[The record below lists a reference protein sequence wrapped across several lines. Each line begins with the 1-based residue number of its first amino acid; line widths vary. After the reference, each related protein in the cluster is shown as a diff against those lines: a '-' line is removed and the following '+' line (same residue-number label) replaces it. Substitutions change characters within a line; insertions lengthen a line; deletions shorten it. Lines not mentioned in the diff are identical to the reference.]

1 MSLINITKT
10 KMARNIYFF
19 SDPKLYIYIYYVN
32 FIAFF
37 HRIWYSIFPRPSLE
51 IPKDDTQE
59 YIDNKTEAFLKTFPR
74 TDEER
79 KKGNANIDQR
89 CYSLESFQE
98 IIQEENNDLEAEWKR
113 RLMVESTPRGNVI
126 MFYDIYKQAFAYV
139 SDQHMNYSILNA
151 CAMKYVQ
158 IYRCADFFLDGNI
171 IPEDLISRF
180 VLLKEEVEK
189 GEKAKESEKKKEMGI
204 QFNNAPFAK
213 LKTYRDSDLIKG
225 KNVSFKTDIQNN
237 FTKIKSKNT
246 FRYLGKISNLS
257 FLQKPK
263 QAIIKN
269 PLISCPIESFD
280 YLEYKNRFK
289 KKMEEKEPNIEDE
302 KEDIFCNSIN
312 LEYDSTSTTNE

>member
-1 MSLINITKT
+1 
-10 KMARNIYFF
+10 MARNIYFF

-171 IPEDLISRF
+171 LPEDVISPF
-180 VLLKEEVEK
+180 VLLQEEV
-189 GEKAKESEKKKEMGI
+189 
-204 QFNNAPFAK
+204 
-213 LKTYRDSDLIKG
+213 
-225 KNVSFKTDIQNN
+225 
-237 FTKIKSKNT
+237 
-246 FRYLGKISNLS
+246 
-257 FLQKPK
+257 
-263 QAIIKN
+263 
-269 PLISCPIESFD
+269 
-280 YLEYKNRFK
+280 
-289 KKMEEKEPNIEDE
+289 
-302 KEDIFCNSIN
+302 
-312 LEYDSTSTTNE
+312 